1 MMTKDDL
8 IKKIAEQASLTKDN
22 AKKALEAVFQ
32 VVSESLKN
40 EEPVAISGFGTFKV
54 TKRAATTGRN
64 PRTGDPIDIA
74 AKTVPSFTAG
84 KALKDAVN
92 V

>member
-1 MMTKDDL
+1 MNKEEI
-8 IKKIAEQASLTKDN
+8 IKKIAEQASLSKDN

-32 VVSESLKN
+32 VITESLKN

-54 TKRAATTGRN
+54 TKRAATKGRN

-74 AKTVPSFTAG
+74 AKTVPSFSAG
-84 KALKDAVN
+84 KNFKDAVKP
-92 V
+92 

>member
-1 MMTKDDL
+1 MNKEEI
-8 IKKIAEQASLTKDN
+8 IKKIAEQASLSKDN

-32 VVSESLKN
+32 VITESLKN

-54 TKRAATTGRN
+54 TKRAATKGRN

-74 AKTVPSFTAG
+74 AKTVPSFSAG
-84 KALKDAVN
+84 KTFKDAVKP
-92 V
+92 

>member
-1 MMTKDDL
+1 MTKDDL
-8 IKKIAEQASLTKDN
+8 IKKIADQAQLSKDN
-22 AKKALEAVFQ
+22 AKKTLEAIFNIIT
-32 VVSESLKN
+32 ESLKN
-40 EEPVAISGFGTFKV
+40 EEAVAISGFGSFKV
-54 TKRAATTGRN
+54 TKRAATKGRN

-92 V
+92 S

>member
-1 MMTKDDL
+1 MNKDDM
-8 IKKIAEQASLTKDN
+8 IKKIAEQTSLSKDN

-32 VVSESLKN
+32 VITESLKN
-40 EEPVAISGFGTFKV
+40 EEPVAISGFGNFKV
-54 TKRAATTGRN
+54 TKREATKGRN

-92 V
+92 S

>member
-1 MMTKDDL
+1 MTKDDL
-8 IKKIAEQASLTKDN
+8 IKRIAEQAGLTKDN
-22 AKKALEAVFQ
+22 AKKAFDAVFQ
-32 VVSESLKN
+32 IITESLKN
-40 EEPVAISGFGTFKV
+40 EEPIAISGFGTFKI
-54 TKRAATTGRN
+54 TKRAATKGRN

-92 V
+92 A